1 MTKLSFILVGVLAVA
16 GAGCKKK
23 AGGGADC
30 DQAINH
36 SMDMS
41 KADMAKMGVDDKM
54 MGKMKDL
61 GIQHCKDDK
70 WSDEAVKCM
79 VDAKNMSESQACYG
93 KLTQEQRDKMNKAA
107 MELAPAPTPTEGA
120 GSGAPAQGS
129 QGSAELA
136 SGAEPAGSAAAG
148 SAATGSAAADGS
160 AAGSGSAAH

>member
-30 DQAINH
+30 DTAINH
-36 SMDMS
+36 SMEMS
-41 KADMAKMGVDDKM
+41 KADMAKMGVDDAM

-61 GIQHCKDDK
+61 GIKHCKDDK
-70 WSDEAVKCM
+70 WSDDAVKCM
-79 VDAKNMSESQACYG
+79 VDAKTMSDSQACYG
-93 KLTQEQRDKMNKAA
+93 KLTQDQRDKMNKAA

-136 SGAEPAGSAAAG
+136 SGAAPAEQPGSAAAGSAGSAAAG
-148 SAATGSAAADGS
+148 SAAGSATP
-160 AAGSGSAAH
+160 